1 MKLETPVLISLLPP
15 GPPIRRLEL
24 FMSLEAV
31 RDYMISKRGEYVM
44 LELRESPLIAM
55 RYKMPV
61 LTIRA
66 AIDRLA
72 RAVNA
77 HHTPV
82 EAA

>member
-1 MKLETPVLISLLPP
+1 M
-15 GPPIRRLEL
+15 
-24 FMSLEAV
+24 FMSMEAV
-31 RDYMISKRGEYVM
+31 HAYMISKRGEYVM